1 MSGSA
6 VKAVMS
12 GARSSR
18 VWQPARP
25 SATELVRHWTAV
37 TSAVPADVTAAP
49 GGAPG
54 GGADV
59 RGDAADRKAVGPAP
73 DPSRCDL
80 RGTAARGGEAGR
92 DERRPGRPR
101 RCSSAIT
108 SSTMVVKAASRSCTS
123 SYRYRP
129 SGRRPARTPGS
140 GLGVRGRLALVASTS
155 CDAPLRILPREL
167 VGPGSDPAPGVLV
180 VEVSAS
186 AAAPRMVDGHH
197 FARTGTTTQQLGASA
212 VKRLVLARATT
223 STDGL
228 TTAASHVGAS
238 SELRYG
244 PRWLENH
251 INLEERMVT
260 RRMRVIGAISA
271 AAGLI
276 LLIPTPAVAT
286 PSVGVT
292 GTVLATA
299 TIGGTD
305 YVLREITI
313 QPGGTTGWHWHD
325 GTLFGYVKSGTL
337 THEMADCRTVESF
350 TAGRGLREDSGA
362 DKVHRGVN
370 IGTTPVVLDVLYV
383 DPHGAPLSE
392 NALDPGCPALG

>member
-1 MSGSA
+1 
-6 VKAVMS
+6 
-12 GARSSR
+12 
-18 VWQPARP
+18 
-25 SATELVRHWTAV
+25 
-37 TSAVPADVTAAP
+37 
-49 GGAPG
+49 
-54 GGADV
+54 
-59 RGDAADRKAVGPAP
+59 
-73 DPSRCDL
+73 
-80 RGTAARGGEAGR
+80 
-92 DERRPGRPR
+92 
-101 RCSSAIT
+101 
-108 SSTMVVKAASRSCTS
+108 
-123 SYRYRP
+123 
-129 SGRRPARTPGS
+129 
-140 GLGVRGRLALVASTS
+140 
-155 CDAPLRILPREL
+155 
-167 VGPGSDPAPGVLV
+167 
-180 VEVSAS
+180 
-186 AAAPRMVDGHH
+186 MVDGHH
-197 FARTGTTTQQLGASA
+197 FARGGTTTPQLGASA
-212 VKRLVLARATT
+212 VERLVLARATS

-228 TTAASHVGAS
+228 TTAAIMLEPAANSGTVPGSWRTTPRRLQDHRPSRRAAIGSVKQTSPLCFPAPWTVNPLPPVVPSCALVSH
-238 SELRYG
+238 R
-244 PRWLENH
+244 
-251 INLEERMVT
+251 INLEERMVP

-276 LLIPTPAVAT
+276 LLFPTPAVAT

-299 TIGGTD
+299 TIGGND

-337 THEMADCRTVESF
+337 THEMADCRTVERY